1 MYSPLLKGILNLFI
15 YSNCILH
22 PYGSSNYN
30 TKACKHIKEKQ
41 HKHNKYVNVKFFA
54 LLYTDDTV
62 LLSETSDGLQT
73 LLNNFYEYSKL
84 WKLKVNIDKTKI
96 MVFSTS
102 RTAENVHF
110 LYNEKEIETVTI
122 FNYLGVTFTKNGK
135 FKLAKQKNI
144 EKATKAMY
152 EVIRRGKR
160 HNLSI
165 ECLLDLFDKIVKP
178 ILLYAVK
185 FGDLVIIM

>member
-1 MYSPLLKGILNLFI
+1 MGYKLLI
-15 YSNCILH
+15 
-22 PYGSSNYN
+22 
-30 TKACKHIKEKQ
+30 
-41 HKHNKYVNVKFFA
+41 
-54 LLYTDDTV
+54 
-62 LLSETSDGLQT
+62 
-73 LLNNFYEYSKL
+73 LNNFYEYSKL

-110 LYNEKEIETVTI
+110 LYNEKEIETLTE

-152 EVIRRGKR
+152 EVIR
-160 HNLSI
+160 S
-165 ECLLDLFDKIVKP
+165 
-178 ILLYAVK
+178 
-185 FGDLVIIM
+185 